1 MHAIRFVVYLIGLH
15 DDTSLTLFMFRD
27 SVGSTEEIA
36 SYFVL
41 FYSYT
46 IAIPIW
52 TGKQIL
58 ATNIDDMMWLKLLQG
73 LQILAGTVFRFD
85 EAWRDILI
93 RVILRMSLV
102 HVCIPWL
109 WKNVLSIMLIYINW
123 KNKNNP
129 LLLFCALSRTSRA
142 TKSSSTGILY

>member
-27 SVGSTEEIA
+27 SVGSTVEIA

-46 IAIPIW
+46 TAIPIW

-58 ATNIDDMMWLKLLQG
+58 ATNIDDMM
-73 LQILAGTVFRFD
+73 
-85 EAWRDILI
+85 
-93 RVILRMSLV
+93 
-102 HVCIPWL
+102 
-109 WKNVLSIMLIYINW
+109 
-123 KNKNNP
+123 
-129 LLLFCALSRTSRA
+129 
-142 TKSSSTGILY
+142 